1 MRLRYSL
8 RTFLV
13 CVAMTA
19 TIVAVWLNRASRQK
33 AAVEKLIAS
42 GAWVYFDDTAVPM
55 ELDGS
60 RLLLHLFSSVK
71 LITLRP
77 TVEDCA
83 DDQLEI
89 VADLPSLKQL
99 TIWPGQTGTTLDL
112 RALGGLTDRGV
123 RTITDRLTHLEHLGV
138 TAADCSDKSLGELK
152 SRLHQTR
159 YIHVKMRDPKREQLL
174 VERQ

>member
-1 MRLRYSL
+1 MRFRYSL

-19 TIVAVWLNRASRQK
+19 TMVAVWLNRASRQK
-33 AAVEKLIAS
+33 AAVEKLLAS
-42 GAWVYFDDTAVPM
+42 GAWVYFDDAAVPM
-55 ELDGS
+55 KIDDSGMF
-60 RLLLHLFSSVK
+60 LHLFSSVK

-112 RALGGLTDRGV
+112 RAPGGLTDLGV

-138 TAADCSDKSLGELK
+138 TAADCSDESLTELK
-152 SRLHQTR
+152 NRLQQTR
-159 YIHVKMRDPKREQLL
+159 YIHVTMRDPKREQLF